1 MSVCQLYLI
10 IANWASSPALPQLVH
25 RRQQAAKGGAG
36 SLSLTPLGPVP
47 WHSHHQ
53 VQLFCSGEMQG
64 PQPLVR
70 GRESS
75 SALMP
80 LRLALLTGTGGKGWG
95 EGGHVSLTHATTQH
109 MRKEVVVGL
118 LSRPQE
124 QLPCTPTYRTSSS
137 VLPRRVQVPLSYVL
151 KSVRGRASSL
161 ILVSLGPAPPP
172 DIGGKG

>member
-25 RRQQAAKGGAG
+25 RRQQAAKGGVS
-36 SLSLTPLGPVP
+36 SLFLTPFGPVH

-53 VQLFCSGEMQG
+53 GQLFCSGEMQG

-70 GRESS
+70 GRESC

-95 EGGHVSLTHATTQH
+95 EGGHISLTHATTQH
-109 MRKEVVVGL
+109 MREEVVAGR

-124 QLPCTPTYRTSSS
+124 QLLCTPTYRISSS
-137 VLPRRVQVPLSYVL
+137 VLPRRGSGP
-151 KSVRGRASSL
+151 SL
-161 ILVSLGPAPPP
+161 LCSECSEG
-172 DIGGKG
+172 